1 MILITISTSAN
12 NGQPGNESAYFL
24 LAFIVLIIVLRIRK
38 MGRTRNFRP
47 QRLAM
52 IIILYSLLAY
62 TSLIGA
68 PTLGGYLYYMLV
80 LALICGIIIG
90 VQIAEK
96 IEIKYVSGRITYERP
111 YILSIL
117 FLVLFIAREITF
129 LIATQSW
136 VFSYIAIAIFVS
148 LGLVAGEAVTIFK
161 KGSSNKVE
169 PADTA

>member
-96 IEIKYVSGRITYERP
+96 IEIK
-111 YILSIL
+111 
-117 FLVLFIAREITF
+117 
-129 LIATQSW
+129 
-136 VFSYIAIAIFVS
+136 
-148 LGLVAGEAVTIFK
+148 
-161 KGSSNKVE
+161 
-169 PADTA
+169 